1 VSKNFAMIL
10 FGIVFLIAGLG
21 IGYMMYTYPEGLNPE
36 WPLWLAMFAPAAF
49 AFGGLHMI
57 GAGLGY
63 PRFAI
68 AMIQIILV
76 CFWVVFNWAAFF
88 THHIQCVDVVSF
100 LGVEILRRYPSE
112 EDCRIGVQ
120 IIVGTLDALFLLPLI
135 PFVRRRMQ
143 RSLSEPPAT
152 R

>member
-1 VSKNFAMIL
+1 MSEKSGLVL
-10 FGIVFLIAGLG
+10 FGIIFLTVGLG
-21 IGYMMYTYPEGLNPE
+21 VGYMMYTRPEGLNPE

-49 AFGGLHMI
+49 AFGGLHLL
-57 GAGLGY
+57 GTGLGY

-76 CFWVVFNWAAFF
+76 CFWVIFNWAAFF
-88 THHIQCVDVVSF
+88 TTHIQCVDVISL
-100 LGVEILRRYPSE
+100 LGVEILHRYPSE

-120 IIVGTLDALFLLPLI
+120 IIVGTLDILFLLPMI
-135 PFVRRRMQ
+135 PFVRRRLQ
-143 RSLSEPPAT
+143 RLPSEPPAA